1 MSMVPIAFQ
10 GPFEIDALLQAPGPE
25 RPVNAS
31 TEASSNVLARSCVR
45 GAQTMSILPGGLSR
59 ARVAKKGRLG
69 GSR

>member
-10 GPFEIDALLQAPGPE
+10 GPFETDALLQAPE

-59 ARVAKKGRLG
+59 AWVAKKGRLG